1 MKILS
6 LVTWLPTVG
15 AILIL
20 FFNKSKN
27 DAIRW
32 FANFWMGICFIVSI
46 PLITGL
52 GSLKGYDRAL
62 GGLQFIEDFDWIPII
77 GARYQLGVDGLSVIL
92 IMLTTMLGVIGAV
105 CSWSYI
111 REKGREKEY
120 YIMLLLLQSGM
131 IGAFVAA
138 DLFLFF
144 IFWEVMLVPMYF
156 LIGIWGGKNRLYSAI
171 KFFLYTL
178 VGSVVMLL
186 AVLKLFFIFP
196 EVVKAQEVAVRETAG
211 VYATNRETGQTNG
224 DMRKLVENAINRV
237 KGVDTDGKS
246 PLPSSHVRSSF
257 NIAALT
263 AIGPHIK
270 TVFGVGLVIWLFIGF
285 ALSFA
290 IKVPMF
296 PFHTWLPD
304 AHYDAPTAGSVILAG
319 ILLKMGTYGFMR
331 FSLPIFPDAATHPT
345 VRFWM
350 ITLSIIGIIYG
361 ALVALAQK
369 DIKKLIAYSSV
380 SHLGFVMLGLF
391 ALNPNGINGAV
402 MQMISHGIST
412 GALFMLAGIIY
423 ERRHTYEIAEFSGL
437 ASVMPTYSTIFL
449 IVTLSSLGLPLMNN
463 FIGEFL
469 VLRGAFEANVYWGAA
484 ATVGI
489 ILGAAYMLWLYQ
501 RVFFGAVTNEKNK
514 ELADL
519 NAREAWQFAPLIFL
533 IFWIGIYPKPLLS
546 YINPQTE
553 AVVGQVYPNYFKP
566 AEEAPKV
573 AEEKPATETLP
584 QSEAATQTSVPQ
596 NNVTKTDVAAKSVA
610 SANKVSEPKP
620 LEKQGNAK

>member
-1 MKILS
+1 MNILGIGILS
-6 LVTWLPTVG
+6 WVTWLPVVG
-15 AILIL
+15 AIAIL
-20 FFNKSKN
+20 FFNRSKN
-27 DAIRW
+27 DAIRL
-32 FANFWMGICFIVSI
+32 FANIWMGICFLISI
-46 PLITGL
+46 PLITGF
-52 GSLKGYDRAL
+52 GGNAGYDRAL
-62 GGLQFIEDFDWIPII
+62 GGLQFVEDYEWIPLI
-77 GARYQLGVDGLSVIL
+77 GARYQMGVDGLALVLVIL
-92 IMLTTMLGVIGAV
+92 TTLLGVVAAV
-105 CSWSYI
+105 CSWDYI

-120 YIMLLLLQSGM
+120 YVMLLLLQTGM

-186 AVLKLFFIFP
+186 AVLKLFFVFP
-196 EVVKAQEVAVRETAG
+196 EVVRAQQPAVEATARQIS
-211 VYATNRETGQTNG
+211 TNNSTGQVNEPMLRMI
-224 DMRKLVENAINRV
+224 DDAIKRAN
-237 KGVDTDGKS
+237 GVDPTGR
-246 PLPSSHVRSSF
+246 PLSSGYVNSSF

-263 AIGPHIK
+263 ATGPHIK
-270 TVFGVGLVIWLFIGF
+270 AVYGLGVVIWMFIGF

-319 ILLKMGTYGFMR
+319 VLLKMGTYGFMR
-331 FSLPIFPDAATHPT
+331 FSLPIFPDAAAHPT
-345 VRFWM
+345 VRNVM
-350 ITLSIIGIIYG
+350 IVLAIIGIIYG
-361 ALVALAQK
+361 ALVAMAQK
-369 DIKKLIAYSSV
+369 DVKKLVAYSSV

-402 MQMISHGIST
+402 MQMINHGIST
-412 GALFMLAGIIY
+412 GALFMLAGILY
-423 ERRHTYEIAEFSGL
+423 ERRHTYEISEFGGL
-437 ASVMPTYSTIFL
+437 AHVMPTFSTIFL

-469 VLRGAFEANVYWGAA
+469 TLRGAFEAKVAWGAFG
-484 ATVGI
+484 TVGI

-501 RVFFGAVTNEKNK
+501 RVFFGPVSNSANEQ
-514 ELADL
+514 LPDL

-533 IFWIGIYPKPLLS
+533 IFWIGVYPKPLLS

-553 AVVGQVYPNYFKP
+553 VVVAQVQPDYFRNAP
-566 AEEAPKV
+566 AAHRPQI
-573 AEEKPATETLP
+573 AEEKKGATEAPP
-584 QSEAATQTSVPQ
+584 QEQVR
-596 NNVTKTDVAAKSVA
+596 
-610 SANKVSEPKP
+610 
-620 LEKQGNAK
+620 

>member
-1 MKILS
+1 MPGKIEILRIGILS
-6 LVTWLPTVG
+6 WVTWLPAVG
-15 AILIL
+15 AIVLL
-20 FFNKSKN
+20 FFNRAKN
-27 DAIRW
+27 DNIRW
-32 FANFWMGICFIVSI
+32 FANIWIFICFLISI
-46 PLITGL
+46 PLVTGL
-52 GSLKGYDRAL
+52 GGSPGYDRAY
-62 GGLQFIEDFDWIPII
+62 GGLQFIEDHEWIPLI
-77 GARYQLGVDGLSVIL
+77 GARYQLGVDGLSLVL
-92 IMLTTMLGVIGAV
+92 VMLTTLLGVVSVV
-105 CSWSYI
+105 CSWAYI

-186 AVLKLFFIFP
+186 AVLKLFFVFP
-196 EVVKAQEVAVRETAG
+196 DVVKAQHAAVEATARQNAACSVSDPTQVG
-211 VYATNRETGQTNG
+211 RVNEGMLNLVQDAMKRVDGIDPSTNAP
-224 DMRKLVENAINRV
+224 LNA
-237 KGVDTDGKS
+237 GY
-246 PLPSSHVRSSF
+246 VRSSF

-263 AIGPHIK
+263 AVGPHIK
-270 TVFGVGLVIWLFIGF
+270 EVFSLGLVIWLFIGF
-285 ALSFA
+285 GLSFA

-319 ILLKMGTYGFMR
+319 VLLKMGTYGFMR

-345 VRFWM
+345 VRGWM
-350 ITLSIIGIIYG
+350 VLLAIIGIIYG
-361 ALVALAQK
+361 ALVAMAQK
-369 DIKKLIAYSSV
+369 DVKKLVAYSSV

-402 MQMISHGIST
+402 MQMINHGIST
-412 GALFMLAGIIY
+412 GALFMLAGILY
-423 ERRHTYEIAEFSGL
+423 ERRHTYDISEFGGL

-469 VLRGAFEANVYWGAA
+469 TLRGAFEAKVLWGAL
-484 ATVGI
+484 ATIGI

-501 RVFFGAVTNEKNK
+501 RVFFGQVTNKANEGLK
-514 ELADL
+514 DL
-519 NAREAWQFAPLIFL
+519 DAREAWQFAPLIVL

-553 AVVGQVYPNYFKP
+553 VVVAQVQPQYFKSGPP
-566 AEEAPKV
+566 AQRV
-573 AEEKPATETLP
+573 ADEKTST
-584 QSEAATQTSVPQ
+584 SEASGET
-596 NNVTKTDVAAKSVA
+596 
-610 SANKVSEPKP
+610 ERR
-620 LEKQGNAK
+620 